1 MSVVFRLFG
10 EVEALVNGQR
20 LDIGHARQRCV
31 LAAMLV
37 DVNRPVSV
45 DQLVDRVWAE
55 QPPSRVR
62 NALAGYVS
70 RLRTLLAPAGAVAI
84 TRGPAGYTL
93 TADESCV
100 DFHLFHSLAETAR
113 AIAEPDEATSR
124 FEQAL
129 ALWRGE
135 PFSGMETAWFSDMRN
150 VLVAERMSV
159 LLDRNDAALR
169 AGRHTEIVAELESA
183 LHAHPLD
190 ERLAGQAM
198 LAQSRSGRQA
208 DALDTYRRMRDR
220 LVDELGV
227 DPSPMLREVHRQIL
241 DADAAPPRAVPPPKA
256 VAHHVRPSSN
266 LPRRPT
272 SFIGRADDMAAV
284 TAAVLDGPLI
294 TLTGVGGVGKTR
306 LALEVAERARGHF
319 ADGASVCELAP
330 VADGATLGQTVAAV
344 LGLQERPGLGVES
357 TVIEHLREH
366 HVLLVIDNC
375 EHILDSAAGFVD
387 RVTRNCPRVTVLA
400 TSREPLAIAG
410 ERVMPVPPLPDH
422 EATTLFADRARA
434 GRPDFDLDA
443 EPIGA
448 VAEICRRLDG
458 VPLAIEL
465 AAARTRMMNSL
476 DIARRLDGLRL
487 LSGNSR
493 GAHPRHQ
500 SVTAT
505 IDWSYRL
512 LAEREQLLFD
522 RLSVF
527 AGSFDL
533 EAAHGVCADE
543 GDSELDTLELLSGL
557 VDKSMVTIR
566 GGPATTRYA
575 VLETLR
581 AYGRE
586 RLQDNGLQEHYAI
599 RHARYFVDLIER
611 GAAAVR
617 GPDEKVWIERLAP
630 TAGTTV
636 TSPDTE
642 NIRVAFDRMMAD
654 GDTDSVMRMVAS
666 VCELMQMRVGYTST
680 DWVDRAVGVAD
691 PGHRLFADVLGVAA
705 RKAWVLGDFVEA
717 RALALR
723 ASGRMP
729 APGHTYLAYPADIP
743 ADTAVLEGDPATAL
757 AHYTQEIE
765 AAKTTGDLP
774 RLVWVLYQ
782 ITIAHDAHGD
792 PHAGLPAAQE
802 AMRAARRTQNPST
815 LAMACAALG
824 RSLKSTDPERALAF
838 LDEAIGHAA
847 SVQNNWLTGIARME
861 AAATRALHAD
871 PAEAAREFIEV
882 LDHWT
887 KAGPGTGSQHWFA
900 IRFVVR
906 LLERLGALE
915 EAAALQRAT
924 LAAGHE
930 MLDPAAIVDVGG
942 VQPALTGEQA
952 LALAR
957 SSLLRFC

>member
-1 MSVVFRLFG
+1 MSVEFRLFG
-10 EVEALVNGQR
+10 GVEALVNGQR

-45 DQLVDRVWAE
+45 DQLVDRVWAD
-55 QPPSRVR
+55 QPPTRVR
-62 NALAGYVS
+62 NALAGYLS
-70 RLRTLLAPAGAVAI
+70 RLRTLLAPEGAVAI

-100 DFHLFHSLAETAR
+100 DLHLFRSLADSAR
-113 AIAEPDEATSR
+113 AIAAPGEATSR
-124 FEQAL
+124 FQQAL

-135 PFSGMETAWFSDMRN
+135 PFSGMETPWFTDMRSA
-150 VLVAERMSV
+150 LVAERMSV
-159 LLDRNDAALR
+159 FLDRNDAALR

-220 LVDELGV
+220 LIDELGV

-241 DADAAPPRAVPPPKA
+241 DIDAAPPPAAPPAKA
-256 VAHHVRPSSN
+256 VSQHVRPSSTV
-266 LPRRPT
+266 PRRPT
-272 SFIGRADDMAAV
+272 SFIGRADEL
-284 TAAVLDGPLI
+284 TAITDAVLDGQLI

-306 LALEVAERARGHF
+306 LALEVAERAHGHF
-319 ADGASVCELAP
+319 ADGAAVCELAP
-330 VADGATLGQTVAAV
+330 LPDGATLGQTVAAG
-344 LGLQERPGLGVES
+344 LGLQERPELGVAG
-357 TVIEHLREH
+357 TVIEHLGRRH
-366 HVLLVIDNC
+366 LLLVIDNC

-387 RVTRNCPRVTVLA
+387 RVIRDCPQVTVLA
-400 TSREPLAIAG
+400 TSREPLAVAG

-422 EATTLFADRARA
+422 EATALFAERARA

-443 EPIGA
+443 EPVGA

-512 LAEREQLLFD
+512 LAEREQVLFD

-533 EAAHGVCADE
+533 EAAHGVCADD

-566 GGPATTRYA
+566 GGAATTRYA

-586 RLQDNGLQEHYAI
+586 RLQDNELQSYFEI
-599 RHARYFVDLIER
+599 RHARYFADLMER
-611 GAAAVR
+611 GAAAVH
-617 GPDEKVWIERLAP
+617 GPDEKAWIERLAP

-642 NIRVAFDRMMAD
+642 NIRVAFDRMMAV

-680 DWVDRAVGVAD
+680 DWVDRAIAVAD
-691 PGHRLFADVLGVAA
+691 PRHRLFAEVLGVAA
-705 RKAWVLGDFVEA
+705 RKAWVLGDFAEA

-729 APGHTYLAYPADIP
+729 APGHTYLGYPADIL
-743 ADTAVLEGDPATAL
+743 ADTALLEGDPATAL
-757 AHYTQEIE
+757 AHYTSEIE
-765 AAKTTGDLP
+765 VASTTGDLP

-782 ITIAHDAHGD
+782 ITIAHDACGE
-792 PHAGLPAAQE
+792 PHSGLPAAQE
-802 AMRAARRTQNPST
+802 AMRVARRTQNPST
-815 LAMACAALG
+815 VAMACAALG
-824 RSLKSTDPERALAF
+824 RSLKGTDPYRALAH
-838 LDEAIGHAA
+838 LDTAIGHAA

-882 LDHWT
+882 LDHWA
-887 KAGPGTGSQHWFA
+887 KAGPGTGAQHWFA
-900 IRFVVR
+900 IRFVAR

-915 EAAALQRAT
+915 EAAALHRAT
-924 LAAGHE
+924 LPPGRD
-930 MLDPAAIVDVGG
+930 MLDPAAIVDVRGM
-942 VQPALTGEQA
+942 QTALTGEEA
-952 LALAR
+952 LILAR
-957 SSLLRFC
+957 SSLRRFC